1 MSAHR
6 QTVRVL
12 GIVRDANNYLAN
24 PDTPRDGRQ
33 AIIALVSMILLDSG
47 NYFGFNYLRSE
58 FLSGEMQ
65 TDRNVLR
72 DGYDSTRVHF
82 YISPKLR

>member
-1 MSAHR
+1 MGNA
-6 QTVRVL
+6 
-12 GIVRDANNYLAN
+12 YLAAESS
-24 PDTPRDGRQ
+24 TRDGRQ
-33 AIIALVSMILLDSG
+33 AIMALVSNVLLDTG

-72 DGYDSTRVHF
+72 DGYDNTRVHF